1 MSGFRPPDL
10 PDILSG
16 PPRGKVL
23 VLAPHPDD
31 ETMGVGGT
39 LAMHAAQGDAI
50 TVLCVC
56 NGIQGDPDGWFPR
69 DKIVDIRR
77 DEAHAAAKIL
87 GIGEL
92 RFLDYPDNLSDH
104 DMHQVFEG
112 LPADPAEARRALAA
126 GFAEKLGVVMEEG
139 GFDIVYYPWD
149 QELNGDHWLIGQA
162 VTWLR
167 EHRPDLDS
175 AASWLG
181 FEVWSACIPGT
192 VIDISDTMETKLR
205 AIHAY
210 ASQELYVDYAHGAA
224 GLGAYRSLLLE
235 RGATYGE
242 AFVGRYR
249 EPAARSSGE

>member
-1 MSGFRPPDL
+1 MTAFRPPDL
-10 PDILSG
+10 PDILRG

-23 VLAPHPDD
+23 VVAPHPDD
-31 ETMGVGGT
+31 ETIGAGGT

-50 TVLCVC
+50 TLLCVC

-77 DEAHAAAKIL
+77 DEARAAAGVI
-87 GIGEL
+87 GIGDL
-92 RFLDYPDNLSDH
+92 RFLDYPDNLSDD
-104 DMHQVFEG
+104 DMHDVFEG
-112 LPADPAEARRALAA
+112 LPEDPDEARKALAS
-126 GFAEKLGVVMEEG
+126 GFADKLGELIQEG

-162 VTWLR
+162 VTWLKT
-167 EHRPDLDS
+167 HRPDL
-175 AASWLG
+175 AEPISWLG

-192 VIDISDTMETKLR
+192 VIDISDVMETKLS
-205 AIHAY
+205 ALHCY
-210 ASQELYVDYAHGAA
+210 KSQELYCDYAHGAV

-235 RGATYGE
+235 HGATYGE

-249 EPAARSSGE
+249 SSPDGSGG